1 MVQGQ
6 THTTGR
12 GRRPRGNAIVCAA
25 MRRSILKDFYR
36 RFACFWAAGRALG
49 VRYRKHALWAGSN
62 VLCCHEGTAVY
73 KFLFLFLKIGRVMK
87 IKNDLLTS
95 P

>member
-1 MVQGQ
+1 MGMPLSAQPCVEASSG
-6 THTTGR
+6 
-12 GRRPRGNAIVCAA
+12 
-25 MRRSILKDFYR
+25 KDFYR

-95 P
+95 PYDTSLS